1 MLHSAGWAKGLEE
14 ALAVFSMLVLMIQ
27 QRADPF
33 ELWPSSGWE
42 LKGVTPKFLSKAVNC
57 YALCSAGLL
66 LDGKPLGQHHSHFR
80 QTEVSPH
87 CQTLTNW
94 LKLVQNQLWVPSRNG
109 NSIIFYSLPCPSK
122 PEWLTFKQNAKV
134 MSHFSMQLQSM
145 GTEAK
150 GTSALQWIMTHF
162 SLFLTQN
169 SYMAWSKMQKY
180 FLEFVNKTR
189 LLEYFLQENTISVF
203 LL

>member
-94 LKLVQNQLWVPSRNG
+94 LKLVQNQFIQKWK
-109 NSIIFYSLPCPSK
+109 FYHLL
-122 PEWLTFKQNAKV
+122 LTPVSFQ
-134 MSHFSMQLQSM
+134 
-145 GTEAK
+145 TC
-150 GTSALQWIMTHF
+150 MTDF
-162 SLFLTQN
+162 QAERKSNVTLFHAATIDGD
-169 SYMAWSKMQKY
+169 WS
-180 FLEFVNKTR
+180 
-189 LLEYFLQENTISVF
+189 
-203 LL
+203 